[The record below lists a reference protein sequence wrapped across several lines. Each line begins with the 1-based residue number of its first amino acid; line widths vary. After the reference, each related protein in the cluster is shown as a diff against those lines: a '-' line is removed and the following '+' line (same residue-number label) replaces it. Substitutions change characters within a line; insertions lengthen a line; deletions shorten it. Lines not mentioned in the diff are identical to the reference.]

1 MYSIKMYEMITC
13 KHMFY
18 LKFIACKVFKMKVKL
33 QFLIALLLLSGIIK
47 AQPNKVVNE
56 PFKNILGTDTLVQ
69 QPILGGIFNKKVWT
83 IHNKDKD
90 TLEIS
95 EVKNGKLHGEQQLFY
110 HNGNVKSIAHY
121 KHGLLDGKVEVF
133 IQNSK
138 QLIALMH
145 YKALPDSGVSVLH
158 GEVERY
164 FHGKGIQERLNY
176 KEGKKDGPYTQYF
189 QNGQLQT
196 KGQYKEDLEIGRKLS
211 YSQSGDL
218 QREENFIIID
228 NPQYLALNKNQKQK
242 LEEVKPVNT
251 RNIAQKISVLHGT
264 VKYYRNGK
272 LTSDCQYKNGKK
284 DGDRKSTRL
293 NSSHVR
299 ISYA

>member
-121 KHGLLDGKVEVF
+121 NKGLLDGKVEVY
-133 IQNSK
+133 IQNTK
-138 QLIALMH
+138 KLKAKMH
-145 YKALPDSGVSVLH
+145 YKALADSGVSVLH
-158 GEVERY
+158 GELERY
-164 FHGKGIQERLNY
+164 YHNKGIQERINY
-176 KEGKKDGPYTQYF
+176 VDGAKNGKYTLYY
-189 QNGQLQT
+189 QNGQIKEKGEFEDNLNVGYKVVYRNNGFLQ
-196 KGQYKEDLEIGRKLS
+196 S
-211 YSQSGDL
+211 
-218 QREENFIIID
+218 EENFIIIK
-228 NPQYLALNKNQKQK
+228 NPKYTALENQ
-242 LEEVKPVNT
+242 
-251 RNIAQKISVLHGT
+251 
-264 VKYYRNGK
+264 
-272 LTSDCQYKNGKK
+272 
-284 DGDRKSTRL
+284 
-293 NSSHVR
+293 
-299 ISYA
+299 